1 MKQRY
6 KTKQHAQV
14 GPVKLYKEGIHYYMD
29 GERVVFT
36 ALFHIQ
42 RGSCCGNGCRHCPY
56 DPKHKKGKVVLAEKF
71 SKFQDMDLKDIQK
84 QLEELQNTDFSSM
97 PPEKIQEIIDKLFDL
112 TSEAETQLDNDINQI
127 NEPENS

>member
-6 KTKQHAQV
+6 KTKQHA
-14 GPVKLYKEGIHYYMD
+14 PVEHAKSYKEGIHYYRD

-56 DPKHKKGKVVLAEKF
+56 DPKHKKGKVVL
-71 SKFQDMDLKDIQK
+71 SKESLKLEIMRIKEIEK
-84 QLEELQNTDFSSM
+84 QLKEIQNKDFNNMTPEQLQAIVDQLLNFT
-97 PPEKIQEIIDKLFDL
+97 E
-112 TSEAETQLDNDINQI
+112 EAEAQLDNDINQI
-127 NEPENS
+127 NESENS

>member
-42 RGSCCGNGCRHCPY
+42 RGQCCGSGCRHCPY
-56 DPKHKKGKVVLAEKF
+56 DPKHKKGKVVL
-71 SKFQDMDLKDIQK
+71 SKESLKLEIMRIKEIEK
-84 QLEELQNTDFSSM
+84 QLKEIQNKDFNNMTPEQLQVIVDQLLNFT
-97 PPEKIQEIIDKLFDL
+97 E
-112 TSEAETQLDNDINQI
+112 EAEAQLDNDINQI
-127 NEPENS
+127 NESENS

>member
-14 GPVKLYKEGIHYYMD
+14 EPVKSFKEGIHYYMD

-42 RGSCCGNGCRHCPY
+42 RGQCCGSGCRHCPY
-56 DPKHKKGKVVLAEKF
+56 DPKHKKGKVVLSKESLKLEIMRIKEIEK
-71 SKFQDMDLKDIQK
+71 QLKEIQK
-84 QLEELQNTDFSSM
+84 TDFNNM
-97 PPEKIQEIIDKLFDL
+97 TPEQLQAIVDQLLNFTE
-112 TSEAETQLDNDINQI
+112 EAEAQLDNDINQI
-127 NEPENS
+127 NESENS